1 MTTTTTKI
9 KGRKYIIENA
19 KYSEVKGI
27 LDFAVSKDYEINVFI
42 GSLLDNYFI
51 TGPMRIKN
59 QKTMYQHCL
68 LLETY
73 VNSKSSLYKVI
84 FTNDNEYFEQLL
96 EKYQNE
102 ESELEDQQK
111 GLDHNDNTYP

>member
-1 MTTTTTKI
+1 MTTTTKI

-27 LDFAVSKDYEINVFI
+27 LDFAVQKEYEVNMFW

-59 QKTMYQHCL
+59 QKTMYQHCM

-73 VNSKSSLYKVI
+73 KNMGSSLYKVI
-84 FTNDNEYFEQLL
+84 FTNDTEYFERLL
-96 EKYQNE
+96 EEYQE
-102 ESELEDQQK
+102 SESELEA
-111 GLDHNDNTYP
+111 

>member
-19 KYSEVKGI
+19 KYSEVEGI
-27 LDFAVSKDYEINVFI
+27 LDFAVQKEYEVNMFW

-73 VNSKSSLYKVI
+73 VNSQSSLYKVI
-84 FTNDNEYFEQLL
+84 FTNDTEYFERLL
-96 EKYQNE
+96 EEYQE
-102 ESELEDQQK
+102 SESELED
-111 GLDHNDNTYP
+111 